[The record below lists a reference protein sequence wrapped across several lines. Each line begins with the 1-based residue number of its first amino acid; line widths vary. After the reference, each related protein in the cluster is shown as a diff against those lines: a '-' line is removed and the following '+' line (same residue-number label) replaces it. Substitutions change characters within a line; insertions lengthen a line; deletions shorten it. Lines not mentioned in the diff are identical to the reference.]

1 MRGLKEAVRARLD
14 ARLNPDSRAPLA
26 VALSGGSDSLALTMM
41 AAAWAERHHRR
52 LLVLTVDH
60 GLRPESA
67 GWTELCAGHARR
79 LGADFQAFC
88 WRGDKPLTGPAAAAR
103 AARHALLAD
112 AARQAGA
119 SVILMGHT
127 ADDLAESAAMR
138 AAGATTPDAREWSPS
153 PVWPQGRG
161 VFLLRPL
168 LDQGRA
174 VLRAWLAAQGETW
187 IEDPANSD
195 LRFARARAR
204 AAGPSAAAT
213 PRQAPDLRSLGRA
226 VTETL
231 DGGLT
236 LPRQALRM
244 APPDAARAFV
254 AACALS
260 AAGTSSPPR
269 GDRLDRLTD
278 QLRGAAPMVAT
289 LAGARIEADGETL
302 AWRREPGEF
311 RRGQS
316 PVLRLAP
323 AETGVWDGRFEITAN
338 HALEIAPLVGRTASL
353 AEPSARALRQVTASA
368 RGALPAL
375 KTAAGLVCPLLQPTP
390 GVKMRALAL
399 ARLQAACGLVVRE
412 P

>member
-1 MRGLKEAVRARLD
+1 MRGLKEAVHARLD

-67 GWTELCAGHARR
+67 GWTALCAGHARR
-79 LGADFQAFC
+79 LGADFQALC
-88 WRGDKPLTGPAAAAR
+88 WRGDKPLTGLPAAAR

-187 IEDPANSD
+187 IEDPA
-195 LRFARARAR
+195 
-204 AAGPSAAAT
+204 
-213 PRQAPDLRSLGRA
+213 
-226 VTETL
+226 
-231 DGGLT
+231 
-236 LPRQALRM
+236 
-244 APPDAARAFV
+244 
-254 AACALS
+254 
-260 AAGTSSPPR
+260 
-269 GDRLDRLTD
+269 
-278 QLRGAAPMVAT
+278 
-289 LAGARIEADGETL
+289 
-302 AWRREPGEF
+302 
-311 RRGQS
+311 
-316 PVLRLAP
+316 
-323 AETGVWDGRFEITAN
+323 
-338 HALEIAPLVGRTASL
+338 
-353 AEPSARALRQVTASA
+353 
-368 RGALPAL
+368 
-375 KTAAGLVCPLLQPTP
+375 
-390 GVKMRALAL
+390 
-399 ARLQAACGLVVRE
+399 
-412 P
+412 

>member
-1 MRGLKEAVRARLD
+1 MRGLKEAVHARLD

-26 VALSGGSDSLALTMM
+26 VALSGGSDSLALALM
-41 AAAWAERHHRR
+41 AAAWAERHRRR

-67 GWTELCAGHARR
+67 GWTKICAGHARR
-79 LGADFQAFC
+79 LGADFQALS
-88 WRGDKPLTGPAAAAR
+88 WRGDKPLTGLPAAAR

-153 PVWPQGRG
+153 PAWPQGRG

-168 LDQGRA
+168 LDQRRA
-174 VLRAWLAAQGETW
+174 ALRDWLAARGETW

-204 AAGPSAAAT
+204 AAGAPPPPPA
-213 PRQAPDLRSLGRA
+213 PPAPDLRDLGHA
-226 VTETL
+226 TVEGI

-236 LPRQALRM
+236 LPRLALRS
-244 APPDAARAFV
+244 ATPDAARAFA

-260 AAGTSSPPR
+260 AAGTSRPPR
-269 GDRLDRLTD
+269 GDRLARLTD
-278 QLRGAAPMVAT
+278 QLRGMTPVVAT
-289 LAGARIEADGETL
+289 LAGARIEADDEPL

-311 RRGQS
+311 RRGHR
-316 PVLRLAP
+316 PILRLAP
-323 AETGVWDGRFEITAN
+323 GETAVWDGRFEITADR
-338 HALEIAPLVGRTASL
+338 ALEIAPLDGRTASL
-353 AEPSARALRQVTASA
+353 AEPSARALRQVGASA
-368 RGALPAL
+368 RGALPTL
-375 KTAAGLVCPLLQPTP
+375 ETANGLVCPLLQPIP
-390 GVKMRALAL
+390 GVTIRPLAL

>member
-1 MRGLKEAVRARLD
+1 MRGLEQDVHARLD
-14 ARLNPDSRAPLA
+14 ARLNPESRAPLA
-26 VALSGGSDSLALTMM
+26 VALSGGSDSLALNLM
-41 AAAWAERHHRR
+41 AADWAERHQRR

-67 GWTELCAGHARR
+67 GWTKICAGHARR
-79 LGADFQAFC
+79 LGADFQALT
-88 WRGDKPLTGPAAAAR
+88 WRGDKPLTGLPAAAR

-112 AARQAGA
+112 AARGAGA

-138 AAGATTPDAREWSPS
+138 AAGATTPDAREWSPA

-168 LDQGRA
+168 LDQRRA
-174 VLRAWLAAQGETW
+174 ALRAWLAAQGETW

-204 AAGPSAAAT
+204 AAGASAAAT
-213 PRQAPDLRSLGRA
+213 LHQAPDLRSLGLA
-226 VTETL
+226 GAETL

-236 LPRQALRM
+236 LPRQALRT
-244 APPDAARAFV
+244 APPDAARAVV
-254 AACALS
+254 AAGALC
-260 AAGTSSPPR
+260 AAGTSRPPR

-278 QLRGAAPMVAT
+278 QLRGVAPVVAT
-289 LAGARIEADGETL
+289 LAGARIEADEETI

-311 RRGQS
+311 RRGDQ
-316 PVLRLAP
+316 PILRLAP
-323 AETGVWDGRFEITAN
+323 GETGVWDGRFEITADQ
-338 HALEIAPLVGRTASL
+338 ALEIAPLDGRTASL
-353 AEPSARALRQVTASA
+353 AEPSARALRQVAAPA

-375 KTAAGLVCPLLQPTP
+375 EAAAGLVCPLLQPTP
-390 GVKMRALAL
+390 GVAIRPLAL